1 MKQNGPLALVFN
13 ALFLTFILAPLAVVM
28 LVAFTDKGFIAMPFD
43 GASFRWFHAIIE
55 NGDIVSAF
63 WLSIK
68 LAFAAATI
76 GVLLAVPAALA
87 IARYR
92 FPGRAAS
99 PASFS
104 RR

>member
-68 LAFAAATI
+68 LAFAARPSACCWPCPRRWPLRATAFP
-76 GVLLAVPAALA
+76 AV
-87 IARYR
+87 RR
-92 FPGRAAS
+92 S